1 QMFGSNINHY
11 KFLAKFKDGLFGTVY
26 KASYKNSSR
35 NVVIEKILLDQQMEK
50 FDFICKQ
57 VLNIR
62 QFKHRNINTIIHCF
76 IHKEY
81 AYLIYPYM
89 CFGNCQ
95 VLLENVYTSGF
106 PETLIALIVKD
117 ILSALVYIHSHNFVH
132 GAIRAKQILLN
143 SMKASISNFG
153 DCQTFIKHG
162 RKAQFLYGSTRGKE
176 KQLNWIAPEVL
187 HQSLCGYTE
196 KVDIY
201 ALGITCC
208 EMANGFQPFKDTE
221 LTYMY
226 IEKNRGN
233 LPFLMD
239 RSTVMDEQGTT
250 LFHCH
255 NKKIARDLLVKKMFS
270 DDFYQFVELCLTK
283 SPISRWSAS
292 KLVTHSLLKQCRNTS
307 ISENLKDI

>member
-1 QMFGSNINHY
+1 MMFSSNINHY
-11 KFLAKFKDGLFGTVY
+11 KFLTQFKDGHFGTVY
-26 KASYKNSSR
+26 KANYRNSSG
-35 NVVIEKILLDQQMEK
+35 NVLIEKILLDQQMEK

-62 QFKHRNINTIIHCF
+62 QLKHRNINTIIHCF
-76 IHKEY
+76 THNEY

-95 VLLENVYTSGF
+95 ILLENVYTSGF
-106 PETLIALIVKD
+106 PEILIALIVKD
-117 ILSALVYIHSHNFVH
+117 ILSALIYIHSHNFVH
-132 GAIRAKQILLN
+132 GAIRAKLILLN

-153 DCQTFIKHG
+153 DYQTFINHG
-162 RKAQFLYGSTRGKE
+162 RKAQFLYGSIKGKE
-176 KQLNWIAPEVL
+176 KQLYWTAPEVL
-187 HQSLCGYTE
+187 HQSLCGYSE

-201 ALGITCC
+201 SLGITCC

-226 IEKNRGN
+226 IEKIRGT

-239 RSTVMDEQGTT
+239 RNSLMEDQGST
-250 LFHCH
+250 LFHGH
-255 NKKIARDLLVKKMFS
+255 NRKISRDLFLKKTFS
-270 DDFYQFVELCLTK
+270 DDFYQFVELCLIK

-292 KLVTHSLLKQCRNTS
+292 KLVTHSFFKQCRNTS

>member
-1 QMFGSNINHY
+1 MMFSSNINHY
-11 KFLAKFKDGLFGTVY
+11 NFLAQFKDGQFGSVY
-26 KASYKNSSR
+26 KANFRNSNR
-35 NVVIEKILLDQQMEK
+35 NVVIEKILLDQKMEK

-81 AYLIYPYM
+81 AYLIFPYM

-95 VLLENVYTSGF
+95 ILLQNVFTTGF

-117 ILSALVYIHSHNFVH
+117 ILSALIYIHSHNFVH
-132 GAIRAKQILLN
+132 GAIRAKIILLN
-143 SMKASISNFG
+143 SLKASISNFG
-153 DCQTFIKHG
+153 DYQTFINHG
-162 RKAQFLYGSTRGKE
+162 RKSRFLYGSTKGRKQ
-176 KQLNWIAPEVL
+176 QLNWTAPEVL
-187 HQSLCGYTE
+187 HQSLCGYSE
-196 KVDIY
+196 KIDIY
-201 ALGITCC
+201 SLGITCC
-208 EMANGFQPFKDTE
+208 EMANGFQPFKGTE

-226 IEKNRGN
+226 IEKIRGN
-233 LPFLMD
+233 LHFLMD
-239 RSTVMDEQGTT
+239 KNSIMEEQGST

-255 NKKIARDLLVKKMFS
+255 NRKISRDLLVKKTFS

-283 SPISRWSAS
+283 SPVSRWTAS
-292 KLVTHSLLKQCRNTS
+292 KLVTHSFLKQCRNTS